1 MTKKREEE
9 EQVLRVRLPNEKEG
23 EVLGVVIS
31 LLGGARMLVLCKD
44 GKERNCRVP
53 GKLKNKMWI
62 REGNVVIVKPWEIEG
77 DKRGDIIWRYRPV
90 EVEWLKKHGYID
102 EDFAIV

>member
-1 MTKKREEE
+1 MQKKNEEE
-9 EQVLRVRLPNEKEG
+9 PQVLRVRLPDEKKG

-31 LLGGARMLVLCKD
+31 LLGGARMLVMCKD

-53 GKLKNKMWI
+53 GKLKNKIWV
-62 REGNVVIVKPWEIEG
+62 REGNVVIVKPWDIEG

-90 EVEWLKKHGYID
+90 EVEWLKKRGYIE
-102 EDFAIV
+102 EDIA